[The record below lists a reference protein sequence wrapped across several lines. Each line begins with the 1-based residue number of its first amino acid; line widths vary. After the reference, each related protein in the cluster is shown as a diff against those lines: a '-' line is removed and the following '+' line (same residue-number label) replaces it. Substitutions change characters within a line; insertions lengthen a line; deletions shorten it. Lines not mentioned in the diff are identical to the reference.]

1 MRSGRFSRFGLATES
16 VRQLE
21 TRPAS
26 PRRPRNQL
34 NPKPFLGGS
43 RIVMN
48 GISFARVKQAT
59 HSDAVTPR
67 TAPPMH
73 QAVSTPVTAPVTAKQ
88 RRARRKKQIIYGSIA
103 LVVLWIAAW
112 VLWSKREKPIPVTTE
127 TAIRKTI
134 VQTVSATGK
143 IQPEVEVKISPEVAG
158 EIIELP
164 VDDGLRVKK
173 GDLLVKIKPDSYKAL
188 LEQQEA
194 AISAAKATNLQQKA
208 TMMKTEHDLKRAEDL
223 FNKKLISEQE
233 YNGGQAAYDVAKNT
247 YESSLH
253 EIERAEASSSQARDQ
268 LSKTTIYSPLDGTV
282 TVLNSKLGERLVATG
297 QFAGT
302 EVMRVADRTHMQ
314 AIVDVNENDVVNVKL
329 GDIAN
334 VKIDAYGDHKFKGTV
349 AQIGNTGKTT
359 GSGTQE
365 EVTNFEVK
373 INLEREDVLLRPG
386 LSCTADI
393 ETNIVKDT
401 VAVPMQAVTI
411 RTGDSNLSPEEI
423 EKKRLKSA
431 ARDKGD
437 NNADYVNER
446 QEKAAQKEER
456 EKLMK
461 VVFLKKGG
469 KAQSVK
475 VTTGISDDTYME
487 IKSGLQPGEEVISG
501 SYSAISRK
509 LKDGAKVAYDK
520 EATK

>member
-1 MRSGRFSRFGLATES
+1 
-16 VRQLE
+16 
-21 TRPAS
+21 
-26 PRRPRNQL
+26 
-34 NPKPFLGGS
+34 
-43 RIVMN
+43 
-48 GISFARVKQAT
+48 
-59 HSDAVTPR
+59 
-67 TAPPMH
+67 MH
-73 QAVSTPVTAPVTAKQ
+73 QALATPETAPKVERK
-88 RRARRKKQIIYGSIA
+88 RRSTRKRKIIIG
-103 LVVLWIAAW
+103 VVGFFVLWLI
-112 VLWSKREKPIPVTTE
+112 VSILLSKREKPIPVTTE
-127 TAIRKTI
+127 KAVRKTI
-134 VQTVSATGK
+134 LQTVSATGK
-143 IQPEVEVKISPEVAG
+143 VQPETEVKISPEVAG

-164 VDDGLRVKK
+164 VADGMGIKK

-208 TMMKTEHDLKRAEDL
+208 SMLKTEQDLKRADDMYAKKTISIQE
-223 FNKKLISEQE
+223 FNAA
-233 YNGGQAAYDVAKNT
+233 QAAADVAKNT

-253 EIERAEASSSQARDQ
+253 EIERAQAGSSQARDQ
-268 LSKTTIYSPLDGTV
+268 LSKTTVYSPIDGTV
-282 TVLNSKLGERLVATG
+282 TILNSKLGERIVATG

-302 EVMRVADRTHMQ
+302 EVMRVADLSRMQ
-314 AIVDVNENDVVNVKL
+314 AVIDVNENDVPNVKI
-329 GDIAN
+329 GDKAN
-334 VKIDAYGDHKFKGTV
+334 VKIDAYGDRKFKGTV

-359 GSGTQE
+359 GTGTQE

-393 ETNIVKDT
+393 ETNMVKDT

-423 EKKRLKSA
+423 EKKRLKTA

-446 QEKAAQKEER
+446 QEKALQKEER
-456 EKLMK
+456 EKLSK

-487 IKSGLQPGEEVISG
+487 IKSGVQPGDEVISG

>member
-1 MRSGRFSRFGLATES
+1 
-16 VRQLE
+16 
-21 TRPAS
+21 
-26 PRRPRNQL
+26 
-34 NPKPFLGGS
+34 
-43 RIVMN
+43 
-48 GISFARVKQAT
+48 
-59 HSDAVTPR
+59 
-67 TAPPMH
+67 MH
-73 QAVSTPVTAPVTAKQ
+73 QTLTTPETDLKAAKKQ
-88 RRARRKKQIIYGSIA
+88 RARRKRQIIIGVSGLLVLWLIVSIA
-103 LVVLWIAAW
+103 L
-112 VLWSKREKPIPVTTE
+112 SKREKPIPVTTE
-127 TAIRKTI
+127 KAVRKTI
-134 VQTVSATGK
+134 LQTVSATGK
-143 IQPEVEVKISPEVAG
+143 VQPETEVKISPEVAG
-158 EIIELP
+158 EITDLP
-164 VDDGLRVKK
+164 VEDGMSIKK
-173 GDLLVKIKPDSYKAL
+173 GDLLVKIKPDSYKAV

-194 AISAAKATNLQQKA
+194 AISTAKATNLQQRA
-208 TMMKTEHDLKRAEDL
+208 TMVKCEQDLKRADDM
-223 FNKKLISEQE
+223 FAKKTISVQE
-233 YNGGQAAYDVAKNT
+233 YNTAQAAYDVAKNT

-253 EIERAEASSSQARDQ
+253 MIEQAQASSSQARDA
-268 LSKTTIYSPLDGTV
+268 LSKTTVYSPVNGTV
-282 TVLNSKLGERLVATG
+282 TILNSKLGERIVATG

-302 EVMRVADRTHMQ
+302 EVMRVADLSRMQ
-314 AIVDVNENDVVNVKL
+314 AVIDVNENDVPNVKI
-329 GDIAN
+329 GDKAN

-373 INLEREDVLLRPG
+373 INLDREDILLRPG

-393 ETNIVKDT
+393 ETNMVKDA

-411 RTGDSNLSPEEI
+411 RTGESNLSPEEI
-423 EKKRLKSA
+423 EKRKLKTA

-437 NNADYVNER
+437 NNAEYVNEK

-456 EKLMK
+456 EKLSK

-487 IKSGLQPGEEVISG
+487 IKSGVQPGDEVISG

-520 EATK
+520 EGTK

>member
-1 MRSGRFSRFGLATES
+1 
-16 VRQLE
+16 
-21 TRPAS
+21 
-26 PRRPRNQL
+26 
-34 NPKPFLGGS
+34 
-43 RIVMN
+43 
-48 GISFARVKQAT
+48 
-59 HSDAVTPR
+59 
-67 TAPPMH
+67 MH
-73 QAVSTPVTAPVTAKQ
+73 QAVAAPETAPKVARK
-88 RRARRKKQIIYGSIA
+88 RRGTRKRQIIVGA
-103 LVVLWIAAW
+103 VGFLVLWLI
-112 VLWSKREKPIPVTTE
+112 VSILLSKREKPIPVTTE
-127 TAIRKTI
+127 KAVRKTI
-134 VQTVSATGK
+134 LQTVSATGK
-143 IQPEVEVKISPEVAG
+143 VQPETEVKISPEVAG

-164 VDDGLRVKK
+164 VADGMGIKK

-208 TMMKTEHDLKRAEDL
+208 TMLKTEQDLKRAEDMYA
-223 FNKKLISEQE
+223 KKTISIQE
-233 YNGGQAAYDVAKNT
+233 YNNAQAASDVAKNT
-247 YESSLH
+247 FESSLH
-253 EIERAEASSSQARDQ
+253 EIERAQAGSSQARDQ
-268 LSKTTIYSPLDGTV
+268 LSKTTVYSPINGTV
-282 TVLNSKLGERLVATG
+282 TILNSKLGERIVATG

-302 EVMRVADRTHMQ
+302 EVMRVADLSRMQ
-314 AIVDVNENDVVNVKL
+314 AVIDVNENDVPNVKI
-329 GDIAN
+329 GDKAN
-334 VKIDAYGDHKFKGTV
+334 VKIDAYGDRKFRGTV

-393 ETNIVKDT
+393 ETNMVKDA

-423 EKKRLKSA
+423 EKKKLKSA

-446 QEKAAQKEER
+446 QEKAAQREER
-456 EKLMK
+456 EKLAK
-461 VVFLKKGG
+461 VVFLKRGG

-487 IKSGLQPGEEVISG
+487 IKTGVQPGDEVISG

-509 LKDGAKVAYDK
+509 LKDGAKVTYDK

>member
-1 MRSGRFSRFGLATES
+1 
-16 VRQLE
+16 
-21 TRPAS
+21 
-26 PRRPRNQL
+26 
-34 NPKPFLGGS
+34 
-43 RIVMN
+43 
-48 GISFARVKQAT
+48 
-59 HSDAVTPR
+59 
-67 TAPPMH
+67 MH
-73 QAVSTPVTAPVTAKQ
+73 QAVTAPETAPKVARK
-88 RRARRKKQIIYGSIA
+88 RRSTRKRQIIVGA
-103 LVVLWIAAW
+103 VGFLVLWLI
-112 VLWSKREKPIPVTTE
+112 VSILLSKREKPIPVTTE
-127 TAIRKTI
+127 KAVRKTI
-134 VQTVSATGK
+134 LQTVSATGK
-143 IQPEVEVKISPEVAG
+143 VQPETEVKISPEVAG

-164 VDDGLRVKK
+164 VADGMGIKK

-208 TMMKTEHDLKRAEDL
+208 TMLKTEQDLKRAEDMYA
-223 FNKKLISEQE
+223 KKTISIQE
-233 YNGGQAAYDVAKNT
+233 YNNAQAASDVAKNT
-247 YESSLH
+247 FESSLH
-253 EIERAEASSSQARDQ
+253 EIERAQAGSSQARDQ
-268 LSKTTIYSPLDGTV
+268 LSKTTVYSPINGTV
-282 TVLNSKLGERLVATG
+282 TILNSKLGERIVATG

-302 EVMRVADRTHMQ
+302 EVMRVADLSRMQ
-314 AIVDVNENDVVNVKL
+314 AVIDVNENDVPNVKI
-329 GDIAN
+329 GDKAN
-334 VKIDAYGDHKFKGTV
+334 VKIDAYGDRRFKGTV

-393 ETNIVKDT
+393 ETNMVKDA
-401 VAVPMQAVTI
+401 VGVPMQAVTI
-411 RTGDSNLSPEEI
+411 RTGDSNLSPEDI
-423 EKKRLKSA
+423 EKKKLKSA

-446 QEKAAQKEER
+446 QEKAAQREER
-456 EKLMK
+456 EKLAK
-461 VVFLKKGG
+461 VVFLKRGG

-487 IKSGLQPGEEVISG
+487 IKTGVQPGDEVISG

-509 LKDGAKVAYDK
+509 LKDGAKVTYDK

>member
-1 MRSGRFSRFGLATES
+1 MHQVVTP
-16 VRQLE
+16 
-21 TRPAS
+21 TPARS
-26 PRRPRNQL
+26 PR
-34 NPKPFLGGS
+34 
-43 RIVMN
+43 
-48 GISFARVKQAT
+48 
-59 HSDAVTPR
+59 
-67 TAPPMH
+67 
-73 QAVSTPVTAPVTAKQ
+73 Q
-88 RRARRKKQIIYGSIA
+88 RRSRRRRYIIFGAIGLILLWIIVGSIMG
-103 LVVLWIAAW
+103 
-112 VLWSKREKPIPVTTE
+112 KREKPIPVTTE
-127 TAIRKTI
+127 KAVRKTI
-134 VQTVSATGK
+134 LQTVSATGK

-164 VDDGLRVKK
+164 VEDGIRVKK
-173 GDLLVKIKPDSYKAL
+173 SDLLVKIKPDSYKAL

-208 TMMKTEHDLKRAEDL
+208 TMMKTEQDLKRAEDL
-223 FNKKLISEQE
+223 FNKKLISVQE
-233 YNGGQAAYDVAKNT
+233 YNAAQAAYDVAKNT

-253 EIERAEASSSQARDQ
+253 EIERAQAGSSQARDQ
-268 LSKTTIYSPLDGTV
+268 LSKTTIYSPIDGTV
-282 TVLNSKLGERLVATG
+282 TILNSKLGERLVATG

-302 EVMRVADRTHMQ
+302 EVMRVADLSRMQ
-314 AIVDVNENDVVNVKL
+314 AVIDVNENDVPNVKI
-329 GDIAN
+329 GDKAN
-334 VKIDAYGDHKFKGTV
+334 VKIDAYGERKFKGTV
-349 AQIGNTGKTT
+349 AEIGNTAKTT
-359 GSGTQE
+359 GTGTQE

-411 RTGDSNLSPEEI
+411 RTGESNLSPEEI
-423 EKKRLKSA
+423 EKKRLKTT

-487 IKSGLQPGEEVISG
+487 IKSGLQSGDEVISG

-509 LKDGAKVAYDK
+509 LKDGAKVTNNKK
-520 EATK
+520 ETNGKVRRNC